1 MPESDYY
8 ARLEPLKA
16 MLAEYGA
23 HAQEQLAEAVAAQTK
38 LLAEHLYAGLEE
50 RRKVLEAAGSA
61 DKTDARKK
69 QDELSRQIRL
79 LNQTAEDR
87 QEQMNRRVQEAQRKL
102 DGTVTR
108 QMQEDLEESAERIRA
123 SDGDEKETKELIQK
137 EAQRQVVRLAQHI
150 SEVSDQALQQ
160 TLSLIHI

>member
-1 MPESDYY
+1 
-8 ARLEPLKA
+8 
-16 MLAEYGA
+16 
-23 HAQEQLAEAVAAQTK
+23 
-38 LLAEHLYAGLEE
+38 
-50 RRKVLEAAGSA
+50 
-61 DKTDARKK
+61 
-69 QDELSRQIRL
+69 
-79 LNQTAEDR
+79 
-87 QEQMNRRVQEAQRKL
+87 MNRRVQEAQRKL

-160 TLSLIHI
+160 TNTELKKHWKVRRWISCLE